1 MVNNLSGILF
11 VCHFQ
16 ESNIL
21 WITQSLA
28 QLFHIV
34 ECTVKRFRM
43 RIVIVQDGVEVDS
56 HFYFLEQDSND
67 PLVLDGLINT
77 ERLRTNEGMVS
88 ELAHMT

>member
-1 MVNNLSGILF
+1 
-11 VCHFQ
+11 
-16 ESNIL
+16 
-21 WITQSLA
+21 
-28 QLFHIV
+28 
-34 ECTVKRFRM
+34 M